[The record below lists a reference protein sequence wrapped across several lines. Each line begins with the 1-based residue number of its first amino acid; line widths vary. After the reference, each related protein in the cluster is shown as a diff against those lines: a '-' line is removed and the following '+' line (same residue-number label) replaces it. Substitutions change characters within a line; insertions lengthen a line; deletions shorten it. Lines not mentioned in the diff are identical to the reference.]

1 MKKAYLSPEMV
12 DFGSIAA
19 LTGIF
24 GSQNVPDVSVN
35 PQGQTI
41 QTGTGSINQCPTLH
55 PAQGGV
61 CHIKGA

>member
-41 QTGTGSINQCPTLH
+41 QTGTGSINQCPVAGT
-55 PAQGGV
+55 PAPGSPCYIQ
-61 CHIKGA
+61 